1 MNNYNNTNR
10 NNNGRNN
17 NNRRGQNNNFNKKV
31 TRQPRVNPN
40 EIKAPLYLPADLNE
54 NIVNEIT
61 TVLTETKFNKIS
73 IPLGTYRCIIDSNVD
88 ADDARVCTIGYI
100 RKYDAETKEF
110 TLTLFNKF
118 TDLIKSQ
125 GDVVVELQFTTFKEA
140 LGSITKFNIVPV
152 VYEEVTEE
160 VDESVE
166 LVEE

>member
-31 TRQPRVNPN
+31 VRQPKVNPN

-73 IPLGTYRCIIDSNVD
+73 IPLGTYRCMIDNNVD
-88 ADDARVCTIGYI
+88 ADDTRVCTIGYI
-100 RKYDAETKEF
+100 RKYNAETKEF
-110 TLTLFNKF
+110 TLTLFNNF
-118 TDLIKSQ
+118 VDLIKSM

-152 VYEEVTEE
+152 VYEEVAEE
-160 VDESVE
+160 EE
-166 LVEE
+166 GLLVEE